1 MDKGSMID
9 AHIID
14 LRGVYLS
21 TVSVDPMG
29 PQPSGAVYAD
39 LPAAAADHTRLWVA
53 DEWRQVPDAE
63 VPPAPEPPGSE
74 PAPLPHSCTRRQ
86 GLLALLAYGHRRA
99 DIEALIAA
107 IPDEV
112 EREAALIEYEAAT
125 WERASPFLQQMW
137 AQLGGTPE
145 QLDDLFRMAVTL

>member
-1 MDKGSMID
+1 MARFAIID
-9 AHIID
+9 AGRVINH
-14 LRGVYLS
+14 
-21 TVSVDPMG
+21 
-29 PQPSGAVYAD
+29 AE
-39 LPAAAADHTRLWVA
+39 A
-53 DEWRQVPDAE
+53 DEAFAQSQGWIPADESRIGDSWDGE
-63 VPPAPEPPGSE
+63 VFTPAPPEPIPV
-74 PAPLPHSCTRRQ
+74 PASCSRRQ

-107 IPDEV
+107 IPEEM

-125 WERASPFLQQMW
+125 WERANPFLQQMW